1 MTYFPTSER
10 PYITNL
16 STLATSTT
24 RATTNILADRRERGL
39 MRFEKMVESLQTD
52 CNCDILDIEILE
64 ANGDAQATLLEFTV
78 EVESPD
84 HINTTTTDGIPDGS
98 TRALAGN
105 VKTEGTNTKAN
116 RLRVLIARGI
126 NGGEEVGDSSANTYS
141 ALRHRYLPASTASE
155 MSEIS
160 VSNPIAYGEIY
171 EATTVNQL
179 TQTVSVSTGDD
190 STLLLNTSQGT

>member
-1 MTYFPTSER
+1 M
-10 PYITNL
+10 
-16 STLATSTT
+16 
-24 RATTNILADRRERGL
+24 
-39 MRFEKMVESLQTD
+39 
-52 CNCDILDIEILE
+52 DIEILE

>member
-1 MTYFPTSER
+1 M
-10 PYITNL
+10 
-16 STLATSTT
+16 
-24 RATTNILADRRERGL
+24 
-39 MRFEKMVESLQTD
+39 
-52 CNCDILDIEILE
+52 
-64 ANGDAQATLLEFTV
+64 
-78 EVESPD
+78 
-84 HINTTTTDGIPDGS
+84 
-98 TRALAGN
+98 
-105 VKTEGTNTKAN
+105 
-116 RLRVLIARGI
+116 LIARGI

-190 STLLLNTSQGT
+190 STLPLNTSQGT